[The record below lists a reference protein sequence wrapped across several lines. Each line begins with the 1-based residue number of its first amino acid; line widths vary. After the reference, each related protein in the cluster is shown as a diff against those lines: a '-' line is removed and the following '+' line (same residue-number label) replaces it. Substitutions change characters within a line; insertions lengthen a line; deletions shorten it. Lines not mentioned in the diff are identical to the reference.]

1 MGWYPGKFLKGG
13 LFKQWKVPEDIVD
26 RIYKDIEDEI
36 KAAEEYKEL
45 EKILRERGERKGVPG
60 LAEAADIVKEIRLDE
75 VDHRS
80 KLEEILKELRR

>member
-13 LFKQWKVPEDIVD
+13 LPLFEEAPEDIVD
-26 RIYKDIEDEI
+26 RIYKDIEDEK
-36 KAAEEYKEL
+36 KAAGEYEEL
-45 EKILRERGERKGVPG
+45 EKILRELGWTKE
-60 LAEAADIVKEIRLDE
+60 ADIVEEIRLDE